1 MALTLENH
9 AHEVNA
15 MPCQSHWN
23 MDDAIDRIHYHMQ
36 QELSERKFKIYKML
50 FIDGKSDEEVGVEM
64 GYKTSEKNRSA
75 GYKQIRNLKKM
86 FKETVQKIIQ
96 KNDII
101 IHG

>member
-1 MALTLENH
+1 
-9 AHEVNA
+9 
-15 MPCQSHWN
+15 
-23 MDDAIDRIHYHMQ
+23 
-36 QELSERKFKIYKML
+36 ML